1 MRTVYTRTI
10 SILLISAVLL
20 SSCGAASSAAPA
32 QESAAQEAAEAPAQ
46 ENEALDAAE
55 VSAQENA
62 EQDAAAPVPVTLPLT
77 VLAEE
82 WGWHRHTVGAFLE
95 GLEKLGF
102 VTLERSRSSSTFT
115 ITTLSFPAA

>member
-1 MRTVYTRTI
+1 MSQKETLPCPDYTHQLPKKLADFLHQRQDVKYNKFEAFRY
-10 SILLISAVLL
+10 LLELQAT
-20 SSCGAASSAAPA
+20 AS
-32 QESAAQEAAEAPAQ
+32 
-46 ENEALDAAE
+46 
-55 VSAQENA
+55 A

-102 VTLERSRSSSTFT
+102 VTLQRSRSSSTFT
-115 ITTLSFPAA
+115 LTTLSFPAA

>member
-1 MRTVYTRTI
+1 MMVVGHIQIEVVPDTLHSHLEYNPVPVDY
-10 SILLISAVLL
+10 SLKVVVDHNNNQSYLLELQAT
-20 SSCGAASSAAPA
+20 AS
-32 QESAAQEAAEAPAQ
+32 
-46 ENEALDAAE
+46 
-55 VSAQENA
+55 A